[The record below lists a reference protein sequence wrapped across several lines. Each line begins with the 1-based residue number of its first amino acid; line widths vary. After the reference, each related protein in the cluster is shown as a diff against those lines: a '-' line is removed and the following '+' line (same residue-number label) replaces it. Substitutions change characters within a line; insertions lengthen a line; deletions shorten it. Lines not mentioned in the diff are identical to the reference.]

1 MPRSTS
7 VPHHRPSASLQRHF
21 LWLLLSVAGLFAAGI
36 VLSLWFSLQSGG
48 QTQQRLLELEATQT
62 RVSLVRLLDYYH
74 RLIDNTARDPDL
86 LDLMRVGTVEE
97 QQQWAISRQRLLPD
111 LLGLA
116 LVNPQG
122 GVLGEA
128 VSLRVGPR
136 CQEEMQRAET
146 LMDIRPLLHREVAG
160 LEHFDLVSPVR
171 EPDGEIVGGV
181 FISVRLTQLQRVI
194 DDSLHPDHALILVDA
209 AGKTLARRGE
219 VNGTLREVRLDIP
232 ETGWTLIAQAPA
244 QQFTHEAQMQVL
256 AGLLTLG
263 AVLLLLGA
271 TMLRLRRSMLRDIVS
286 TRDAL
291 TALARDEPVPA
302 IVPHYVEF
310 EPAAADINLIAL
322 HLQEQHARLEHL
334 SLTDPLTG
342 LPNRRA
348 FEMRFPLALGLAER
362 QLSVALVLLDV
373 DHFKAVN
380 DRYGHGV
387 GDQVLLALAQ
397 SLKELNRR
405 ADLTA
410 RLAGDEFAVLLTGLD
425 AAGVDVWYRRLAD
438 RFRSQLN
445 AFGLDLQTS
454 LSAGQTWLGGA
465 SSDTINDALARADRA
480 LYRAKAQGRGHLV
493 LDAAPDADD
502 AE

>member
-1 MPRSTS
+1 MSTYA
-7 VPHHRPSASLQRHF
+7 PQHRHSASLQRHF

-36 VLSLWFSLQSGG
+36 ALSLWFSLQAGG
-48 QTQQRLLELEATQT
+48 QTQQRLLELEARQA

-74 RLIDNTARDPDL
+74 KLIDNTARDPEL
-86 LDLMRVGTVEE
+86 IDLMRVGTIEE

-136 CQEEMQRAET
+136 CQQDMQRADT
-146 LMDIRPLLHREVAG
+146 LMNIRPLLHREVAG
-160 LEHFDLVSPVR
+160 SEHIDLVSAVR
-171 EPDGEIVGGV
+171 ETDGEILGGV
-181 FISVRLTQLQRVI
+181 FLSVRLTQLQRVI
-194 DDSLHPDHALILVDA
+194 DDTFHPDHALILINA
-209 AGKTLARRGE
+209 AGSTIARQGE
-219 VNGTLREVRLDIP
+219 IKGALREVRLDIP
-232 ETGWTLIAQAPA
+232 ETGWTLLAQAPV
-244 QQFTHEAQMQVL
+244 QRFTRGGEMQVL

-271 TMLRLRRSMLRDIVS
+271 TMLRLRRAMLRDIVS

-291 TALARDEPVPA
+291 TALARDEAVPA

-310 EPAAADINLIAL
+310 EPAAADINRIAL
-322 HLQEQHARLEHL
+322 HLQEQRARLEHL
-334 SLTDPLTG
+334 SLTDPLTE

-348 FEMRFPLALGLAER
+348 FETRFPQAQGLAER
-362 QLSVALVLLDV
+362 QHPVALVLLDI
-373 DHFKAVN
+373 DRFKGIN

-397 SLKELNRR
+397 SLKELTRR
-405 ADLTA
+405 ADLAA
-410 RLAGDEFAVLLTGLD
+410 RLAGDEFVVLLSGLD
-425 AAGVDVWYRRLAD
+425 TSGVNVWYQRLSD
-438 RFRSQLN
+438 RFRSELN
-445 AFGLDLQTS
+445 AFGLDLQIG
-454 LSAGQTWLGGA
+454 LSAGQTWLGSA
-465 SSDTINDALARADRA
+465 SSDTMNDALARADHA
-480 LYRAKAQGRGHLV
+480 LYQAKALGRGQLV
-493 LDAAPDADD
+493 QDGAPG